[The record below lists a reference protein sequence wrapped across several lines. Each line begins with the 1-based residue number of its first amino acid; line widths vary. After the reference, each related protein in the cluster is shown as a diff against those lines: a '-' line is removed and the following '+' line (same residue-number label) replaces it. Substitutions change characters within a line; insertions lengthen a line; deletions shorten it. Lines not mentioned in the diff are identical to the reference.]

1 MCIFQLHVPCDE
13 NANHIA
19 VLYCTVC
26 CTNLC
31 SYCSEQTH
39 NTRTL
44 TKHRRVPLSEKPQ
57 ERPRCS
63 MHQSHIAEFT
73 CLEESCSKPSPLFMC
88 FVCKDYGTHKN
99 HKVFYYKIQ

>member
-1 MCIFQLHVPCDE
+1 MCIFQLRVPCDE

-44 TKHRRVPLSEKPQ
+44 TKHPRVPLSEKPQ

-63 MHQSHIAEFT
+63 VHQSHFAEFI
-73 CLEESCSKPSPLFMC
+73 CLEESCSQPTPLFMC

-99 HKVFYYKIQ
+99 HKVFYHKAW